1 MPMNIKN
8 TIEPHCNEVNRGI
21 PIDLKEQQKK
31 LDSLKDLSCLMDSK
45 YNILGL
51 RFGLDSIVGLVPA
64 VGDFMGL
71 VCGFMFV
78 LVSCSRF
85 KLPFF
90 LKLKMITFVVF
101 DFLIGIVPVVGDY
114 ADILF
119 KANLYN
125 YNSIES
131 FVLK

>member
-1 MPMNIKN
+1 MPTNIEN
-8 TIEPHCNEVNRGI
+8 AIETRCNGVKCDI
-21 PIDLKEQQKK
+21 PINLIEQQKK

-45 YNILGL
+45 YSIFGL

-71 VCGFMFV
+71 VCGIMFV
-78 LVSCSRF
+78 LISCSRF
-85 KLPFF
+85 KFPFL
-90 LKLKMITFVVF
+90 LKLKMVIFVII

-119 KANLYN
+119 KANVYN
-125 YNSIES
+125 YKSIES